1 MDEEGHAQ
9 EEEEVH
15 NGEVEDENIRH
26 SLFASQL
33 LLLNNSVD
41 DNEVPHNAQEADDAE
56 ETGHYH
62 IGVWCWLLCYCQ
74 DKPKQ

>member
-15 NGEVEDENIRH
+15 NGEVEDENVRH
-26 SLFASQL
+26 GLFASQL

-41 DNEVPHNAQEADDAE
+41 DNEVPHNAQETDDAE

>member
-15 NGEVEDENIRH
+15 DGEVEDENIRH
-26 SLFASQL
+26 GLLASQL
-33 LLLNNSVD
+33 LLLDNGED
-41 DNEVPHNAQEADDAE
+41 HNEVPHDAQEADDTE
-56 ETGHYH
+56 ETGHDH

-74 DKPKQ
+74 NKPKQ